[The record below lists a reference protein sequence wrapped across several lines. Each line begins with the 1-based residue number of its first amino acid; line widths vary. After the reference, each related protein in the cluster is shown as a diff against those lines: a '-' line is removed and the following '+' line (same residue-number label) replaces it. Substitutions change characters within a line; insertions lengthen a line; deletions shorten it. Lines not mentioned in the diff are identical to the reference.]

1 MIEQIK
7 NIRESLALSNKAI
20 VSLNS
25 SINDVHEK
33 FLIIDGCFN
42 NEFFLQR
49 TAIDQLSS
57 NLAIARYHN
66 ERLQFVAQK
75 LIRNPKL
82 IDEDV
87 SVKLIDEL
95 SLVDA
100 SLQDGK
106 FGRPVE
112 GVIFPKIATQII
124 QILDES
130 QQLDNLGKWQEWQLF
145 FEEYQI
151 KLKQLIVLFPI
162 QYPIS
167 SLLYT
172 LYYGLR
178 AVTKEI
184 EDQVK
189 LEATINAL
197 SEKTVTSDL
206 NEHSS
211 YFRLHI
217 KRLQRKQINPPVI
230 SSSTGNQEDN
240 FDTSIFYADTETE
253 PKLKARI
260 KQRIKKHLDKYLL
273 GKIDLGLIDKNN
285 SFNLSIYTAEEE

>member
-7 NIRESLALSNKAI
+7 NNRESLVLSNKAI
-20 VSLNS
+20 LSLNS
-25 SINDVHEK
+25 SVNDIREK

-42 NEFFLQR
+42 NDFFLQR
-49 TAIDQLSS
+49 TTIDQLSS
-57 NLAIARYHN
+57 NLAIAKYHN
-66 ERLQFVAQK
+66 ERLHFVAQK
-75 LIRNPKL
+75 LILNPKL
-82 IDEDV
+82 IDEDI

-112 GVIFPKIATQII
+112 GIIFPKIATQII

-130 QQLDNLGKWQEWQLF
+130 QQLDDLRKWQEWELF
-145 FEEYQI
+145 FDEYQL

-172 LYYGLR
+172 LYYGLK

-184 EDQVK
+184 EDQIK
-189 LEATINAL
+189 LATTINAL

-206 NEHSS
+206 SEHSS

-230 SSSTGNQEDN
+230 SSSTGNREDN
-240 FDTSIFYADTETE
+240 FYTSIFYDDTKTE
-253 PKLKARI
+253 PKLKAKIKHRI
-260 KQRIKKHLDKYLL
+260 KTHLDKYLL

-285 SFNLSIYTAEEE
+285 SFNLSIYTEEEE

>member
-7 NIRESLALSNKAI
+7 NIRESLVLSNKAI

-25 SINDVHEK
+25 SINDIREK

-42 NEFFLQR
+42 NGFFLQR

-75 LIRNPKL
+75 LIRNSKL

-130 QQLDNLGKWQEWQLF
+130 QQLDDLGRWREWQLF
-145 FEEYQI
+145 FEEYQL

-172 LYYGLR
+172 LYYGLK

-189 LEATINAL
+189 LATTINAL

-230 SSSTGNQEDN
+230 SSITSNQEDN
-240 FDTSIFYADTETE
+240 FDTSVFHAETETE
-253 PKLKARI
+253 PKLKAKI

-273 GKIDLGLIDKNN
+273 GKIDLGLTDKNN
-285 SFNLSIYTAEEE
+285 SFNLSIYTEEEE